1 MEHVLAPSRDRAA
14 VLLPQEHQ
22 GEENREPQKQK
33 GHRDSQPVHQH
44 SSSMVNSLPVS
55 RLQA

>member
-44 SSSMVNSLPVS
+44 SSSMVNS